1 MNGRLLLLAAL
12 WVVAVAVVGA
22 LIVVSVR
29 ADYGARVGVTVPV
42 ESSR

>member
-1 MNGRLLLLAAL
+1 MSGRLLVLAIL
-12 WVVAVAVVGA
+12 WVVAMAVVGT

-42 ESSR
+42 EPSR